1 MNVTTGTRGFLT
13 SKSTTCRFFLRNHLH
28 WSISE
33 TPGPS
38 FYRRPQ
44 AFHWRQKIC
53 RVLDRAGLW
62 SYPVKKGVSNEK
74 VGVSDEK
81 FWSPI
86 KRLGSSMK
94 SFGLRFRGLRWNV
107 HMGDSNDYSFFPKSF
122 LSEIFTNLG
131 EICYLMNCQSGKQWR
146 LDFFRCLKT

>member
-1 MNVTTGTRGFLT
+1 MIFIGIPCTYLIKENYSFLIKILRTKSNKQTNLEKVFVNVATGTRGFLT
-13 SKSTTCRFFLRNHLH
+13 SKSTACRFFLRNHLH

-81 FWSPI
+81 FGSPI

-94 SFGLRFRGLRWNV
+94 SFGLRFGGLR
-107 HMGDSNDYSFFPKSF
+107 
-122 LSEIFTNLG
+122 
-131 EICYLMNCQSGKQWR
+131 
-146 LDFFRCLKT
+146 